1 MKPLDEEAVLDFA
14 RGAELVVTVEEGIV
28 IGGLGSAITD
38 VMVEKL
44 GPAMPPVVRL
54 GLPDAFPHTYG
65 VQEDL
70 FEVYGLDAP
79 QIAARVAK
87 SVKAKEK
94 VA

>member
-1 MKPLDEEAVLDFA
+1 MLDVA
-14 RGAELVVTVEEGIV
+14 RGAELVDTVEEGIV

-54 GLPDAFPHTYG
+54 GLPDAFPHKYG

-70 FEVYGLDAP
+70 FEVSGLDAP
-79 QIAARVAK
+79 QIATTASVAM